1 MRSKLDEILARPS
14 AASVFEDLIVGVG
27 TVAAALAIGQLLELP
42 DRVHEIAADDAG
54 AFVVATL
61 LLVIALL
68 LGGLASALH
77 CVRRLSREHA
87 AGAASPRPARPGV
100 VDGGLPHIA
109 DDEIGLVP
117 RAPWQET
124 PRRRVPNV
132 TSEC

>member
-1 MRSKLDEILARPS
+1 MRSRLDEILAQPS
-14 AASVFEDLIVGVG
+14 VSSAFEDVIIGVG

-42 DRVHEIAADDAG
+42 DRAREIAADDAG
-54 AFVVATL
+54 VFVVDTL

-87 AGAASPRPARPGV
+87 AGAASPPPVRRGAA
-100 VDGGLPHIA
+100 DGGLPRIGDH
-109 DDEIGLVP
+109 EIGLVP
-117 RAPWQET
+117 RAPGQET

-132 TSEC
+132 TSER